1 MAEND
6 KIIPDPREPER
17 LVGEDKTSPGLWEA
31 LSLHI
36 SVYLLLSRS
45 SAQLAK
51 WAWEQVYSMSSVM
64 ERCIRCPG
72 ARGQA
77 PAEMSRVMM
86 DPENSAEG
94 KLE

>member
-1 MAEND
+1 MAENA
-6 KIIPDPREPER
+6 KIIPDPRELER
-17 LVGEDKTSPGLWEA
+17 LVGEDKPSPGLWEA
-31 LSLHI
+31 LSLDI

-51 WAWEQVYSMSSVM
+51 WAWERVYSMSSVM
-64 ERCIRCPG
+64 ERCVRCPG

-77 PAEMSRVMM
+77 PAEMSRVTM